1 MERSIGQMVTPSGF
15 GAPLPSAMINSQM
28 TNTIESAASA
38 LDSTFSVGKL
48 AGATGSLLSGRP
60 IEAAFKAF
68 PAVVGIIDNHGLDF
82 TREIGAGIKNLLTGG
97 GELKDI
103 INPIK
108 AEFTSVKEAL
118 LTPEAPS
125 LSKPLVPEAPGM
137 SSMRPH

>member
-1 MERSIGQMVTPSGF
+1 MERLIEKMVTPSGF
-15 GAPLPSAMINSQM
+15 GAPLPSPSINSQM

-38 LDSTFSVGKL
+38 LDSSMSVGKL
-48 AGATGSLLSGRP
+48 AGSMGSLVSGRP
-60 IEAAFKAF
+60 LEAAFKAF
-68 PAVVGIIDNHGLDF
+68 PAVVGLIDNHGLDF
-82 TREIGAGIKNLLTGG
+82 GREVASGIKNLLTGEG
-97 GELKDI
+97 SLSDVMG
-103 INPIK
+103 PIK